1 MCGLDADMLRGL
13 SGMSVTGINGSGCC
27 CCGVCV
33 VVDVV
38 VVGVVSETR
47 RFSQFTVASI
57 DWTDGGWTK
66 GAAHRESGING
77 VLVLR
82 GCPALSTCKFHTS
95 LLRAGEN
102 CPHVVFTRRDNYQQK
117 ILHQG

>member
-1 MCGLDADMLRGL
+1 
-13 SGMSVTGINGSGCC
+13 MSVTGINVSGCC

-47 RFSQFTVASI
+47 RFSQFTVAFI

-66 GAAHRESGING
+66 GAAHRESGIDG
-77 VLVLR
+77 GKGEEDGCGMAVLR
-82 GCPALSTCKFHTS
+82 GSRSVHLQIS
-95 LLRAGEN
+95 
-102 CPHVVFTRRDNYQQK
+102 HVTFK
-117 ILHQG
+117 GG

>member
-1 MCGLDADMLRGL
+1 MCGLDAVMLRGL

-27 CCGVCV
+27 CCGDCV

-47 RFSQFTVASI
+47 RFSQFTVAFI

-66 GAAHRESGING
+66 GAAHRESGIDG
-77 VLVLR
+77 GKGGEDGLVLR

-102 CPHVVFTRRDNYQQK
+102 YP
-117 ILHQG
+117 